1 MTSMP
6 YTSPLPPDPI
16 GDKATLKRDLI
27 TEILELQSRY
37 IFQGTQHTRETLE
50 SRTMRWLEKLCDMQL
65 LFITRFHVPERS
77 PQSRITES
85 EYAAALSRM
94 KLEKHPRG
102 AVLQGEWPHG
112 KWINTGMPPRGAT
125 PMGTD
130 GPHQD
135 VRPMR
140 RRLA

>member
-27 TEILELQSRY
+27 AEILELQSRY
-37 IFQGTQHTRETLE
+37 TFQGPQHTEETL
-50 SRTMRWLEKLCDMQL
+50 RVKPMRWLEKLCDMQL
-65 LFITRFHVPERS
+65 LFITRFHVPERA
-77 PQSRITES
+77 PQSRVTES

-94 KLEKHPRG
+94 KLENRQRG

-112 KWINTGMPPRGAT
+112 RWITTGMPARRAT
-125 PMGTD
+125 PLGTD
-130 GPHQD
+130 GTHQN
-135 VRPMR
+135 VRPVR
-140 RRLA
+140 RRMA